1 MHGEET
7 HRPRRRVRVRI
18 EGTVQG
24 VGFRPHVYRLARS
37 LRLAGYVRNDAAG
50 VLAEVEG
57 PAPAV
62 HRFVERVTRDAPPL
76 AAVARVA
83 MDVITPAG
91 GATFAIVPSE
101 HGSPSTAIPPDTA
114 TCEACLRELF
124 DVRDRRFRYPF
135 INCTDCGP
143 RFTIVRGLPY
153 DRPLTTMAG
162 FTMCAAC
169 RAEYENPADRRFHAQ
184 PNACPACGPTL
195 RLCDATGR
203 ALAAPDPVRAAAEAL
218 RAGAIVAVKGVG
230 GFHLACRA
238 DDEAALARLRAR
250 KRRAEKPFAVMPPDL
265 AAARRLAVVCDAE
278 ARLLAGRVRPIVLVR
293 RRAHAAVAAGVAPG
307 SAELGLVLPYTPV
320 HHLLLSDIGMSLVM
334 TSGNVSDE
342 PIVHRDA
349 DAPERLG
356 TIADLFL
363 LHDRPIESRADDSIV
378 RVVPL
383 GRRRHEIV
391 LRRAR
396 GYAPRP
402 FRLPVAARVPIL
414 AVGGELKSACAI
426 VRGREA
432 HLTPHLGDLGDE
444 RAYRSFV
451 AATRH
456 LARLLGVT
464 PRVVAHDLHPGYRS
478 TAWAASLAGVERVPV
493 QHHHAHLASCL
504 ADNGVDLPTI
514 GVTWDGTGLGPDGHV
529 WGGEFLV
536 GDLGGFA
543 RAAHLEEVPLA
554 GGDAAVREPWRMA
567 ATFLAV
573 VYGDAAPGLSLAFV
587 RQRDTAAWR
596 IVSAATARSL
606 NAPPTSSAGRLF
618 DAVAALLGVRDRVS
632 FEAQAAMALETLAE
646 READRLYPVR
656 VDGTIVRTTDVIR
669 GVVDDLLADVPPARI
684 AASFQA
690 TLAGLVGDVCDALRA
705 RTGSPR
711 VALTGGV
718 FQNAWLLRATVRG
731 LRARGFRVLVHRRVP
746 PNDGGL
752 ALGQAAVAARRLA
765 AGGTA

>member
-1 MHGEET
+1 M
-7 HRPRRRVRVRI
+7 
-18 EGTVQG
+18 QG

-50 VLAEVEG
+50 VVAEVEG

-83 MDVITPAG
+83 TDVIAPAG

-101 HGSPSTAIPPDTA
+101 RGDPSTAIPPDTA
-114 TCEACLRELF
+114 TCEPCLRELF
-124 DVRDRRFRYPF
+124 DPGDRRFRYPF

-153 DRPLTTMAG
+153 DRALTTMAA

-169 RAEYENPADRRFHAQ
+169 RAEYDDPGDRRFHAQ
-184 PNACPACGPTL
+184 PNACPVCGPAL
-195 RLCDATGR
+195 RVCDPAGRPVAT
-203 ALAAPDPVRAAAEAL
+203 ADPVRAAADAL

-238 DDEAALARLRAR
+238 DDEATVARLRAR
-250 KRRAEKPFAVMPPDL
+250 KHRAEKPFAVMPPDL
-265 AAARRLAVVCDAE
+265 AWARRLALVGDAE

-293 RRAHAAVAAGVAPG
+293 RRAEAAVAPGVAPG
-307 SAELGLVLPYTPV
+307 SADLGLVLPYTPV
-320 HHLLLSDIGMSLVM
+320 HHLLLADVGVPLVM
-334 TSGNVSDE
+334 TSGNASDE

-349 DAPERLG
+349 DALERLG
-356 TIADLFL
+356 AIADLFL

-378 RVVPL
+378 RVVHV
-383 GRRRHEIV
+383 RSRRHEVV

-396 GYAPRP
+396 GYAPCP
-402 FRLPVAARVPIL
+402 VRLPVPAREPIL
-414 AVGGELKSACAI
+414 AVGGELKSTCAI
-426 VRGREA
+426 VRGRDA
-432 HLTPHLGDLGDE
+432 HLGPHLGDLGDE

-451 AATRH
+451 EETRR
-456 LARLLGVT
+456 LARLLDVT

-529 WGGEFLV
+529 WGGEFLT

-554 GGDAAVREPWRMA
+554 GGDAAIREPWRMA

-573 VYGDAAPGLSLAFV
+573 AYGDAAPGLPLDFV
-587 RQRDTAAWR
+587 RRSDAAAWR
-596 IVSAATARSL
+596 IVSAATARGL

-618 DAVAALLGVRDRVS
+618 DAVAALLGVRDQVS
-632 FEAQAAMALETLAE
+632 FEAQAAMALEALAE
-646 READRLYPVR
+646 READRLYPVH

-669 GVVDDLLADVPPARI
+669 GVVDDLLAAVPAARI
-684 AASFQA
+684 AARFHA
-690 TLAGLVGDVCDALRA
+690 TLAALVGDVCDALRA
-705 RTGSPR
+705 RSGIPR